1 MPQTPDSPAP
11 GSFKGL
17 VYGDLVGS
25 PYMIENTYNRYFDL
39 GESRKAYSHGRVRS
53 FFPEVTEVSHGAAAV
68 TRWLSVYRDAPT
80 AESLQKCL
88 REQYDAH
95 PRGGWTE
102 PTRLFLTSGMAT
114 PSATPDWAA
123 VTRVAPIAPF
133 FRDNLFRA
141 MDLAEAAV
149 KATCSDEDTARMA
162 QAYTHA
168 LYMAQQGS
176 IQAEIFTTMEMQYG
190 LNLSRPEDNLR
201 AELRGEVRQP
211 LVMMGAE
218 VPGAYRYVVPDHPA
232 QPSARIVTE
241 AAIRAV
247 VRSDSWEDA
256 VRKAV
261 SFGGPSNA
269 VAGLAGALAE
279 SLYGEVTPSVVGKL
293 FSYLPT
299 DIARQVDSYQETSRI
314 HVDREGSPYKGISR
328 DSITLINTGPGESVY
343 VVPEDRSDIR
353 SLLKKTFPNVRI
365 LSPEG
370 MQDYLDS
377 FKDTQEGTY
386 AYGPRP
392 EVRTLYIQDGERIVS
407 PSQFVAP
414 GMPPLQERKRHL
426 QEFLQF
432 RSWCIDRQRELN
444 AAAGN
449 PDAGQVHYGNAYHL
463 WIGSRR
469 IDFMF
474 GDALAG
480 RVSLNDKGLLRVDL
494 GDYRDLS
501 ADARFENHREQAWAS
516 RSLFTIAESADP
528 LSHMEDIRSDVRAR
542 LLDEGLDSGLH
553 GELDTRYLTEDE
565 RRERIPVSNIEHL
578 EPLAPEAG
586 LGIQVQEKDSPLMPK
601 AEKASKKAQGV
612 SKIYTIG
619 YGVRSQEGFIN
630 TLRMAGIDTVVDVR
644 STPQSRHV
652 PQFDA
657 DTIYEALKKED
668 IGFFLAGDKLGGR
681 PEDPKLY
688 SEAGLVNWEA
698 MRESSLYRE
707 GIAAVEKL
715 AGEGHV
721 VAVVCKEGDP
731 LSCHRFGTV
740 SRDLAHDGMDVRHI
754 LTNGEIVSHG
764 VMEDRLLERCTA
776 KNQVSTTLTGSYSQ
790 QVEECYRILNRE
802 RGYKK
807 PINRRHKLCF

>member
-1 MPQTPDSPAP
+1 MPHTADSPAP

-25 PYMIENTYNRYFDL
+25 PYMIENTYNRYFEL
-39 GESRKAYSHGRVRS
+39 GESRKAYSHGRVRA
-53 FFPEVTEVSHGAAAV
+53 FFPGVTEVSHGAAAV

-102 PTRLFLTSGMAT
+102 ATRLFLTSGMTT

-123 VTRVAPIAPF
+123 VTRCAPIAPF
-133 FRDNLFRA
+133 FRDDLFRA

-149 KATCSDEDTARMA
+149 KATCSDEDTARVALAYIHAIHMA
-162 QAYTHA
+162 QT
-168 LYMAQQGS
+168 GS
-176 IQAEIFTTMEMQYG
+176 IQAEIYTTMEMQYG
-190 LNLSRPEDNLR
+190 LNLSRPEDDLR

-218 VPGAYRYVVPDHPA
+218 VPGAYRYVAADHPA
-232 QPSARIVTE
+232 QPSARKVTE

-314 HVDREGSPYKGISR
+314 HVDREGSPYQGISR
-328 DSITLINTGPGESVY
+328 DCITLINSGPGESVY
-343 VVPEDRSDIR
+343 VVPKDRRDIR

-365 LSPEG
+365 LPPEE
-370 MQDYLDS
+370 MQGYLDS
-377 FKDTQEGTY
+377 FKETREGTY

-392 EVRTLYIQDGERIVS
+392 EVRTLYIQDSERIVS

-426 QEFLQF
+426 QEFLRF
-432 RSWCIDRQRELN
+432 RAWCIDCQKELN
-444 AAAGN
+444 TAAGN
-449 PDAGQVHYGNAYHL
+449 PGAGQVHYGNAYHL

-480 RVSLNDKGLLRVDL
+480 RVSLNDKGLLRIDL

-501 ADARFENHREQAWAS
+501 TDARFENHREQAWAS
-516 RSLFTIAESADP
+516 RSLFTIAESSDP
-528 LSHMEDIRSDVRAR
+528 LSYMEDIRADIRAR
-542 LLDEGLDSGLH
+542 LLDEGLGSGLH
-553 GELDTRYLTEDE
+553 GELDSRYLSEDE
-565 RRERIPVSNIEHL
+565 RRERTPVSNIEHL
-578 EPLAPEAG
+578 EPLSPDSG
-586 LGIQVQEKDSPLMPK
+586 QGIQAQEKDSPLMPQK
-601 AEKASKKAQGV
+601 STTKKTQGV
-612 SKIYTIG
+612 TKVFTIG

-630 TLRMAGIDTVVDVR
+630 TLRMAGVDTVVDVR

-657 DTIYEALKKED
+657 DTIYEALKNED

-681 PEDPKLY
+681 PQDPKLY
-688 SEAGLVNWEA
+688 TEAGLVDWEA
-698 MRESSLYRE
+698 MRKSTPYQE
-707 GIAAVEKL
+707 GISAIERL

-731 LSCHRFGTV
+731 LACHRFGTV
-740 SRDLAHDGMDVRHI
+740 ARDLAGDGMDVKHI
-754 LTNGEIVSHG
+754 LTNGEIVSHA

-776 KNQVSTTLTGSYSQ
+776 KNQVSTTMTGSYSQ

-807 PINRRHKLCF
+807 VNNRRRKLCF